1 MKKKI
6 LFTAGGS
13 PGQEAIF
20 QQLSGQYDLY
30 FADKNIRNICSSI
43 PISRK
48 ISIPVAEA
56 KDFFSE
62 ILKFCLNYNI
72 DLLVPGVDEE
82 LLIILENQDSFSNTK
97 VFLPSIDFVELMLD
111 KEKMNKVFDLNGL
124 SVPKSTSLEK
134 VNSEIC
140 FPVIMKP
147 TNGRGSR
154 NVFTVDNLKKL
165 RNMLCAFED
174 DGFRWLIQE
183 KEVGDEYTV
192 QVLSTPSSD
201 LLGILPI
208 KVFEKRGST
217 IFAKMHHD
225 EKIIEYC
232 REIHRVFKPGGC
244 YNVQLIKT
252 AEGKLSCFEINP
264 RISTTF
270 CMAIEAG
277 IDPFK
282 YYLDVESTELKIP
295 RELLNVPTILLNRYW
310 NNQFEV
316 K

>member
-1 MKKKI
+1 MKKRI

-20 QQLSGQYDLY
+20 HQLSEKYDLY
-30 FADKNIRNICSSI
+30 FADKDTRKICFSI
-43 PISRK
+43 PVDRK
-48 ISIPVAEA
+48 ISIPSAEA

-62 ILKFCLNYNI
+62 ILRCCLNYNI
-72 DLLVPGVDEE
+72 DLIVPGVDEE
-82 LLIILENQDSFSNTK
+82 LLIILENQDKFSNTK
-97 VFLPSIDFVELMLD
+97 IFLPSIDFVRLMLD
-111 KEKMNKVFDLNGL
+111 KVDMNKAFDLNGL
-124 SVPKSTSLEK
+124 SVPKSTSLQE
-134 VNSEIC
+134 VNAGIT

-147 TNGRGSR
+147 VSGRGSR
-154 NVFTVDNLKKL
+154 NVFTVSNLKKL
-165 RNMLCAFED
+165 KNMLRAFED
-174 DGFRWLIQE
+174 DDIRWVIQE
-183 KEVGDEYTV
+183 KEIGDEYTV

-208 KVFEKRGST
+208 KVFEKQGST
-217 IFAKMHHD
+217 IFAEMHYD
-225 EKIIEYC
+225 NKIIEYC
-232 REIHRVFKPGGC
+232 RKIHRIFKPSGC

-277 IDPFK
+277 LDPFE
-282 YYLDVESTELKIP
+282 YYLDVEKKELKFP
-295 RELLNVPTILLNRYW
+295 KELTNVPTILLSRYW
-310 NNQFEV
+310 YNQFEV